1 MRTHFGERLQS
12 IHSRVIAM
20 GTHATDMIKQGAEAI
35 IHSDSSLAGEVI
47 RKDDF
52 IDQAERDLLFE
63 TIRLVM
69 QETPVASDLRFLVS
83 TLGVIGEIEK
93 VADDAVK
100 LARRGQKLGGEFPAE
115 LKVLLSTV
123 SEQSRSQFVHAL
135 KLYSEYS
142 KELAESIIA
151 QEEVVD
157 TGYSEARHKVY
168 EMMKANPDN
177 PAKYVRII
185 EVFHALEHISDHA
198 ASIATRMQLV
208 YEPAE
213 QQITLQESIAPV
225 EAESQLE

>member
-35 IHSDSSLAGEVI
+35 IHSDISLAGEVI

-93 VADDAVK
+93 VADDAV
-100 LARRGQKLGGEFPAE
+100 

-213 QQITLQESIAPV
+213 QQITLQESIAPA
-225 EAESQLE
+225 EAESQPE